1 MLSKIPSAQANK
13 SNDYNINDLNSE
25 DETDDEDEP
34 NKPIPA
40 WADWKLI
47 TERVIKQNRSMI
59 NFTKMFSAAADDNI
73 DLCSIFAIQRN
84 RFKAR
89 TSSAHWP
96 QPAVWKSEGITGDE
110 SFRNQ

>member
-1 MLSKIPSAQANK
+1 VSSYRI
-13 SNDYNINDLNSE
+13 D
-25 DETDDEDEP
+25 
-34 NKPIPA
+34 
-40 WADWKLI
+40 
-47 TERVIKQNRSMI
+47 ERVLIQNRATI
-59 NFTKMFSAAADDNI
+59 NFTKLFSAAADDNI
-73 DLCSIFAIQRN
+73 DLSNIFAIQRN